1 MSKGFKKIFI
11 VIMLV
16 CGFLYVVENK
26 GLQLKDIN
34 LKEIKLYLSEEDKLA
49 NQNNINESTELI
61 LVNRDYGLERDYKP
75 ENLYIPDIQFVAG
88 VSREEKHVA
97 GIIVKQLE
105 ELVSTAKKEGIL
117 LLGNSGYRSYE
128 TQENTYNN
136 RVRSS
141 GKKLADSYVAKPGF
155 SEHQTGLCIDIT
167 NQSRNFTKGTKEAD
181 WLAEN
186 CYKFGFIIRYPYG
199 KESITGIKY
208 EPWHIRYVGKKAAKY
223 IHDNGITLEEYLA
236 KYVNS

>member
-11 VIMLV
+11 VITLV
-16 CGFLYVVENK
+16 CGLLYVAENK
-26 GLQLKDIN
+26 GLELDTIN
-34 LKEIKLYLSEEDKLA
+34 LKENRIYLNEEDKLV
-49 NQNNINESTELI
+49 NQNNINVNTELV
-61 LVNRDYGLERDYKP
+61 LVNREYGLERDYKP
-75 ENLYIPDIQFVAG
+75 EKLYIPNIPFVAG

-97 GIIVKQLE
+97 EIIVKQLE
-105 ELVSTAKKEGIL
+105 ELVSTAKKEGII

-128 TQENTYNN
+128 TQENTYSN

-199 KESITGIKY
+199 KKSITGIEY

-223 IHDNGITLEEYLA
+223 IHDNRITLEEYLEKSA
-236 KYVNS
+236 